1 MLKKVWTWSC
11 NNRTFLDKIT
21 AVRESV
27 REDKPVY
34 YHAPQGYDQFAWFEE
49 SADSWEQTLKNR
61 ALQIRQSSKKIN
73 LLFSGGCDS
82 TKMLQS
88 FVTNNIFIDEITCL
102 KHGILEAD
110 FEVTEVAEPYL
121 KKIKHL
127 IPKTKITIKNLTAK
141 DYENYYND
149 PYWAEKQ
156 TWANHIRFRLTHP
169 LMDNTLFLQSDTD
182 TVHVLGRDKPHL
194 VYHNSDW
201 YTYFLDVDIETNQF
215 MNNSNCVFFYADDPA
230 IHAKQCHILKNYIE
244 KNFDIEQYK
253 NQLAI
258 SKIDQSHINAG
269 AGRIASAKEFFI
281 RKLTGIG
288 KVYDSNGKQV
298 VVEGNK
304 DSQAVLSFIKDK
316 QYEFVV
322 KKWSNGLKDLK
333 SDIDSK
339 WFNNGHP
346 MHGTVGVFSKFYCLT
361 RPRIATVDE
370 LYPQG
375 WGTVENRWQ

>member
-11 NNRTFLDKIT
+11 NNKTFLDKIT

-82 TKMLQS
+82 TKMLHS

-169 LMDNTLFLQSDTD
+169 VMDNTLFLQSDTD

-258 SKIDQSHINAG
+258 SKIAKAKGLLWSAWKGLFKRNEQGKAGEFISNDLDQIAKVLLGDNRSAADLGSLESILATLPKDVQDKLMAELEQDRNWNVAPRTESLADKNHN
-269 AGRIASAKEFFI
+269 RI
-281 RKLTGIG
+281 
-288 KVYDSNGKQV
+288 
-298 VVEGNK
+298 VE
-304 DSQAVLSFIKDK
+304 L
-316 QYEFVV
+316 
-322 KKWSNGLKDLK
+322 LKA
-333 SDIDSK
+333 
-339 WFNNGHP
+339 
-346 MHGTVGVFSKFYCLT
+346 M
-361 RPRIATVDE
+361 R
-370 LYPQG
+370 
-375 WGTVENRWQ
+375 